1 MILSVSMP
9 VYNAREYLDDGIRS
23 VMGQTYTDFELILVN
38 DGSKDDSLEICERW
52 REKYPDRIRVV
63 DKKNEGS
70 LLTRKRCIDE
80 SRGEYLYIC
89 DADDSLTDERAFE
102 KIVGEIR
109 KTGADVYFF
118 DHTTDNGTRTSYPFG
133 DREMFS
139 GEARAKVYDVF
150 LHDTRLYPLWNKVF
164 RKSLTDPA
172 EDYQDIE
179 GIVYGTDLFQS
190 IPVMARAESF
200 VYLKEAF
207 YNYRFSGNGQ
217 SIVHK
222 FKPQSYTTA
231 RKNQTRL
238 EKYAHDY
245 HWNVEDL
252 DGKLLRIRMIRIS
265 TAIYKV
271 RLMDK
276 KDRAGRYRYLKEI
289 GEDGFFRKSFSIKSV
304 PAKRALLLLAMYL
317 RLYRILAVIL

>member
-9 VYNAREYLDDGIRS
+9 VYNAGEYLDQGIRS
-23 VMGQTYTDFELILVN
+23 VMGQTYPDFELILVN
-38 DGSKDDSLEICERW
+38 DGSKDDSLKICEQW

-63 DKKNEGS
+63 NKENEGS

-102 KIVGEIR
+102 KIVAEIR

-118 DHTTDNGTRTSYPFG
+118 DHITDHGARTTYPFA
-133 DREMFS
+133 DRETFT
-139 GEARAKVYDVF
+139 GEDRAKVYDVF

-164 RKSLTDPA
+164 RKSLTDPEA
-172 EDYQDIE
+172 DYQDID
-179 GIVYGTDLFQS
+179 GIIYGTDLFQS

-207 YNYRFSGNGQ
+207 YDYRFSGNGQ

-231 RKNQTRL
+231 KKNQTRL
-238 EKYAHDY
+238 EQYAHEY
-245 HWNVEDL
+245 RWNVTDL
-252 DGKLLRIRMIRIS
+252 EGKLLRMRMIRIS

-271 RLMDK
+271 RLMPRKERD
-276 KDRAGRYRYLKEI
+276 GRYRYLKEI
-289 GEDGFFRKSFSIKSV
+289 GEDDFFRKHFSLKNL
-304 PAKRALLLLAMYL
+304 PLKRVALLLAMYL